1 MENNKISHYDKLYF
15 PEDTKESI
23 NNKDIETKKY
33 RENEDIIENPNYNK
47 NKTYM
52 EKSSLMDNSIFNIN
66 NTNSFGESYKLIDEI
81 EESKDIL
88 LSFEKDKNIFN
99 QSQEEDLI
107 SEKSKKNIE
116 IKYLKPKQWK
126 YLYKMNFD
134 EIDNQFIM
142 IKNKLN
148 KEHIKEIISKL
159 NNKTIDSL
167 YKIETKS
174 VIEYKINDI
183 QNFDTMINIL
193 KLGSISQE
201 KDFNDEKEK
210 LKEYIY
216 KYRYIFKDNNNFYR
230 CIIFSFLENI
240 ILTNNYMFLKEL
252 LIEIDDK
259 ISMNNNIIKN
269 NDYLKNEIQLNIH
282 IEFIKELLYIL
293 IKYMTK
299 NINQSYEIF
308 IKIYL
313 LYDDFDY
320 GMIFIIR
327 YLLYEYINE
336 NKYLIYSEENKIEIS
351 ELLPSKYKSMHITID
366 KKYNLFYLNE
376 LFKMKSYDCKI
387 IYYLIPYYFDINLK
401 IITYYENSDNH
412 IYNKCYREEKD
423 KYTVELFSYKGN
435 FDIIYNKK
443 YYEFNSKILN
453 IFENKHKNNLIKK
466 NSFNN
471 NNNAQNNII
480 ENENLKNNDID
491 ILEKSDINN
500 KDFICDICQKEYKG
514 KENILK
520 MCPKCLEE
528 EFKIDILKLYGLYL
542 QYVDHNYKNYEFQ
555 INKYFRSIIHTIKIK
570 DITIYDAMN
579 NTGYLVYDILKEVK
593 KDICIICRNDTTK
606 NYYYQ
611 LPCNCRF
618 CSKKCFKKY
627 IDIII
632 YKDLEKIDKNDFKRQ
647 IFVFDFCI
655 CGKRYYY
662 DDLLILYNYFKNK
675 NKIKK
680 CEILIKIVQNRWKWR
695 CIKCD
700 KNFDPFCLNYRLSLS
715 DPKINKDFYNK
726 EIRHLI
732 CSDCYDLIAINK
744 IKNVKCFFC
753 KSEHI
758 ILDSIRLNYE
768 NKSGDLCCFI

>member
-1 MENNKISHYDKLYF
+1 MENNTNIHYDKLYF

-23 NNKDIETKKY
+23 NNKNKETKKY
-33 RENEDIIENPNYNK
+33 RENEDIIENQNYNK

-148 KEHIKEIISKL
+148 KEHIKETISKL

-193 KLGSISQE
+193 KLGSNSQE

-216 KYRYIFKDNNNFYR
+216 KFRYIFKDNNNFYR

-313 LYDDFDY
+313 LYEDFDY
-320 GMIFIIR
+320 GMIFII
-327 YLLYEYINE
+327 
-336 NKYLIYSEENKIEIS
+336 
-351 ELLPSKYKSMHITID
+351 
-366 KKYNLFYLNE
+366 
-376 LFKMKSYDCKI
+376 
-387 IYYLIPYYFDINLK
+387 
-401 IITYYENSDNH
+401 
-412 IYNKCYREEKD
+412 
-423 KYTVELFSYKGN
+423 
-435 FDIIYNKK
+435 
-443 YYEFNSKILN
+443 
-453 IFENKHKNNLIKK
+453 
-466 NSFNN
+466 
-471 NNNAQNNII
+471 
-480 ENENLKNNDID
+480 
-491 ILEKSDINN
+491 
-500 KDFICDICQKEYKG
+500 
-514 KENILK
+514 
-520 MCPKCLEE
+520 
-528 EFKIDILKLYGLYL
+528 
-542 QYVDHNYKNYEFQ
+542 
-555 INKYFRSIIHTIKIK
+555 
-570 DITIYDAMN
+570 
-579 NTGYLVYDILKEVK
+579 
-593 KDICIICRNDTTK
+593 
-606 NYYYQ
+606 
-611 LPCNCRF
+611 
-618 CSKKCFKKY
+618 
-627 IDIII
+627 
-632 YKDLEKIDKNDFKRQ
+632 
-647 IFVFDFCI
+647 
-655 CGKRYYY
+655 
-662 DDLLILYNYFKNK
+662 
-675 NKIKK
+675 
-680 CEILIKIVQNRWKWR
+680 
-695 CIKCD
+695 
-700 KNFDPFCLNYRLSLS
+700 
-715 DPKINKDFYNK
+715 
-726 EIRHLI
+726 
-732 CSDCYDLIAINK
+732 
-744 IKNVKCFFC
+744 
-753 KSEHI
+753 
-758 ILDSIRLNYE
+758 
-768 NKSGDLCCFI
+768 